1 MSKKHDSHE
10 HAHEHCHSHEH
21 AHSHGHEHCHSH
33 EHAHSH
39 GHGHKH
45 EHPHAHCHSHGHKH
59 PHGSVL
65 TIRAHSGLS
74 GDIMLA
80 GLMRMTEISAEDFE
94 ARLAS
99 LMPELAGSVKLVRR
113 EVNHIGGWH
122 ASVEL
127 PHQHEHRTLGDIL
140 GIIGRSGLSERGKE
154 LSAATFSLLAKAEAA
169 VHGKAPEDVHFHEV
183 GALDSILDIC
193 MACELFAML
202 APEHFVV
209 SPLPVADGHVHC
221 AHGIIPVPAPAV
233 LELMEG
239 VPVRPFPAQG
249 ETVTPTA
256 MALLKALGATFGP
269 WPAMRVEKRALAYG
283 TKVFE
288 GAPNGALFAFGPAE
302 HD

>member
-1 MSKKHDSHE
+1 MSDKHHHD
-10 HAHEHCHSHEH
+10 HACHGHTHTHHHGH
-21 AHSHGHEHCHSH
+21 ACHGHTHGHHGGHSHG
-33 EHAHSH
+33 
-39 GHGHKH
+39 
-45 EHPHAHCHSHGHKH
+45 P
-59 PHGSVL
+59 VL

-80 GLMRMTEISAEDFE
+80 GLMRMTGISADDFE

-99 LMPELAGSVKLVRR
+99 IMPELAGSVELVRH

-122 ASVEL
+122 VRVNL

-239 VPVRPFPAQG
+239 VPVRPFPVQG

-256 MALLKALGATFGP
+256 MALLKALGAEFGP

>member
-1 MSKKHDSHE
+1 MSREHHHE
-10 HAHEHCHSHEH
+10 HHSHEH
-21 AHSHGHEHCHSH
+21 GHHADGHHHAHGHCHHSHAQPHR
-33 EHAHSH
+33 H
-39 GHGHKH
+39 GNI
-45 EHPHAHCHSHGHKH
+45 
-59 PHGSVL
+59 L

-99 LMPELAGSVKLVRR
+99 LMPELSGTVELVRH

-122 ASVEL
+122 ARVDL
-127 PHQHEHRTLGDIL
+127 PHQHEHRTLRDIL
-140 GIIGRSGLSERGKE
+140 GIIEQSGLSEHGKE
-154 LSAATFSLLAKAEAA
+154 LSAATFTLLARAEAA
-169 VHGKAPEDVHFHEV
+169 VHGKKPEDVHFHEV

-193 MACELFAML
+193 MACELFALL
-202 APEHFVV
+202 APEHFIV

-256 MALLKALGATFGP
+256 MALLKVLGAEFGP
-269 WPAMRVEKRALAYG
+269 WPAMRVNKRALAYG

-288 GAPNGALFAFGPAE
+288 GAPNGALFAFGPAD

>member
-1 MSKKHDSHE
+1 MSREHHHE
-10 HAHEHCHSHEH
+10 HHSHEH
-21 AHSHGHEHCHSH
+21 GHHAHGHHHAHGPCHHSHAQPHR
-33 EHAHSH
+33 H
-39 GHGHKH
+39 GNI
-45 EHPHAHCHSHGHKH
+45 
-59 PHGSVL
+59 L

-80 GLMRMTEISAEDFE
+80 GLMRMTKISAEDFE

-99 LMPELAGSVKLVRR
+99 LMPELAGSVELVRR

-122 ASVEL
+122 ARVDL
-127 PHQHEHRTLGDIL
+127 PHQHEHRTLRDIL
-140 GIIGRSGLSERGKE
+140 GIIEKSGLSERGRE
-154 LSAATFSLLAKAEAA
+154 LSAATFTLLARAEAA
-169 VHGKAPEDVHFHEV
+169 VHGKKPEDVHFHEV

-193 MACELFAML
+193 MACELFAL
-202 APEHFVV
+202 LGPAHFVV

-256 MALLKALGATFGP
+256 MALLKALGAEFGP
-269 WPAMRVEKRALAYG
+269 WPAMRVEKRAIAYG

-288 GAPNGALFAFGPAE
+288 GAPNGALFAFGPGD

>member
-1 MSKKHDSHE
+1 MNEKHSHAHCHGHAHHHE
-10 HAHEHCHSHEH
+10 HEH
-21 AHSHGHEHCHSH
+21 
-33 EHAHSH
+33 
-39 GHGHKH
+39 HGHKH
-45 EHPHAHCHSHGHKH
+45 GHCHHEHALPH
-59 PHGSVL
+59 RHGSIL

-80 GLMRMTEISAEDFE
+80 GLMRMTEISADDFN

-99 LMPELAGSVKLVRR
+99 LMPELAGSVELVRR

-122 ASVEL
+122 ARVDL
-127 PHQHEHRTLGDIL
+127 PHQHEHRTLRDIL
-140 GIIGRSGLSERGKE
+140 DIIKKSGLSEHGKE
-154 LSAATFSLLAKAEAA
+154 LSAATFTLLARAEAA

-193 MACELFAML
+193 MACELFALL
-202 APEHFVV
+202 APEHFTV

-239 VPVRPFPAQG
+239 VPVRPFPGQG

-256 MALLKALGATFGP
+256 MALLKALGAEFGP
-269 WPAMRVEKRALAYG
+269 WPAMRVDRRAIAYG